1 MDGASPIRGDVLV
14 HSVPDLRD
22 KKNRSGF
29 SNPLIFSKF
38 SGNHPLIHPI
48 IFSPSG
54 SPSLIFFAFRVQHP
68 LFFLA
73 SQIVSL
79 RNFCFRVQ
87 IMGSKFKGPSDTPE
101 WKFHAGVLEVE
112 PSGASQNA
120 GTGGGVPQ
128 HLPKRWYRGFHLWYL

>member
-1 MDGASPIRGDVLV
+1 MISVLFYIADV

-29 SNPLIFSKF
+29 NNPLIFSKF

-68 LFFLA
+68 LFFFA
-73 SQIVSL
+73 SRIVSL
-79 RNFCFRVQ
+79 KIFCFRVQ
-87 IMGSKFKGPSDTPE
+87 IMGSKFKGPSDTPA
-101 WKFHAGVLEVE
+101 WKFHARVLEVE

-120 GTGGGVPQ
+120 GTGVGVTQ
-128 HLPKRWYRGFHLWYL
+128 HLPKRWYL